1 MTWDP
6 TIREFRCDR
15 CGAIADPAVV
25 HGTQLLC
32 DPCADAATTGAPGTT
47 LTATPDLALAT

>member
-47 LTATPDLALAT
+47 LTATPDLALAP